1 MTRLL
6 ILLALL
12 SGCATPPRAEVSV
25 EYRVEQEQPTY
36 AIVAKASIP

>member
-6 ILLALL
+6 ILLTVL

-25 EYRVEQEQPTY
+25 EYRAEQEQPQLVF
-36 AIVAKASIP
+36 AAKASIP